1 MCYPCFGSR
10 CCSLIRK
17 RIYLINVILSKDKLM
32 CMSLLPQHFLQKKAL
47 ISSEISWKELSGC
60 QRWQKRTCEIES
72 EGLTEDLFICLLFS
86 LFGNYH
92 IHHLLQS
99 I

>member
-1 MCYPCFGSR
+1 MHVSVTSTLPPKIRHLSR
-10 CCSLIRK
+10 LRSRL
-17 RIYLINVILSKDKLM
+17 
-32 CMSLLPQHFLQKKAL
+32 
-47 ISSEISWKELSGC
+47 ISWKELSGC